1 MQIVENSFFNCVS
14 FHLALEMAFLVLVH
28 SRNRPF
34 RFRRSSCMLVRYHL
48 MYMHII
54 WNAIFEMRKLG

>member
-14 FHLALEMAFLVLVH
+14 FHLASEMAFLVLVH

-34 RFRRSSCMLVRYHL
+34 RLRRV
-48 MYMHII
+48 
-54 WNAIFEMRKLG
+54 KLYAGEIPFDVLAHNMEWDF